1 MNINNP
7 IREKIIKGMKLTH
20 QRLIEEKKAKN
31 TDLIIS
37 ENGKVVRINAKDL

>member
-1 MNINNP
+1 MNTNNP
-7 IREKIIKGMKLTH
+7 IREKIIKGMELTH

-37 ENGKVVRINAKDL
+37 ENGKIIRISAKDL